1 MEWFGDAWRWLMA
14 QYVNWDLVL
23 RFIEVLIWP
32 IITLIG
38 LAMVRPGRIV
48 TALLEN
54 GGELGVGPATMK
66 FAKRVEEIAA
76 SVDADKDTRDEPD
89 APITNPL
96 EEAADPYSTIL
107 NGWGKVIEG
116 LEEAVRR
123 GGLEPI
129 DKRNPMEGVLRL
141 RRANLIGRKLEHN
154 VQSLWDFRNRVVHA
168 GSRRLERLGLTQLQA
183 DEYYS
188 TADRVRRGLLRAI
201 AYREST
207 GQLAAAHAAA
217 SANGAG
223 GAATP
228 LN

>member
-1 MEWFGDAWRWLMA
+1 MEWIGDAWRWLMA

-23 RFIEVLIWP
+23 RFVEVLIWP
-32 IITLIG
+32 FITLIG

-54 GGELGVGPATMK
+54 GGELGVGPATMR

-76 SVDADKDTRDEPD
+76 SVDDDKDTRDVPE
-89 APITNPL
+89 APILNPL
-96 EEAADPYSTIL
+96 DEAADPYSTVL

-116 LEEAVRR
+116 LEEAMRK
-123 GGLEPI
+123 GGLGAI
-129 DKRNPMEGVLRL
+129 DKRNPMEAVLHL

-168 GSRRLERLGLTQLQA
+168 GSRRLERLGLTQVQA

-188 TADRVRRGLLRAI
+188 TADRVRRGILRAI

-207 GQLAAAHAAA
+207 GQLGIVPPTLGSDNPAQ
-217 SANGAG
+217 SS
-223 GAATP
+223 P